1 LSLCPLPSPPC
12 AVAPPYAL
20 HPILHAAEP
29 SAACPWRRGAAGAR
43 ARWRAGARPLA
54 LDPAQV
60 RGGAAQFRNA
70 HPIAVLR
77 VLAIPKAA

>member
-1 LSLCPLPSPPC
+1 AAVRSPPHPPSSSGAERGLSL
-12 AVAPPYAL
+12 
-20 HPILHAAEP
+20 AA
-29 SAACPWRRGAAGAR
+29 RRGSAGAR
-43 ARWRAGARPLA
+43 ARRRAGARPLA

-60 RGGAAQFRNA
+60 RGGAAWIRNA